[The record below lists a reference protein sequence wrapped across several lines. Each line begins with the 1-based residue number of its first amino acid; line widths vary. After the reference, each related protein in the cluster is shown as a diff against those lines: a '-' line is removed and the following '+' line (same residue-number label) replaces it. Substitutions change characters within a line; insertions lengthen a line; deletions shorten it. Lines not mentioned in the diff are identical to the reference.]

1 MQNKA
6 QKGYVLAIVLVL
18 TFVMSLT
25 IVSSFSVVYRYM
37 KLTERGIENL
47 RDELY
52 IPAISSEEESG
63 SESESESETEIFT
76 QEEWIESDEAIES
89 EVGHDG

>member
-25 IVSSFSVVYRYM
+25 VVSSFSVVYRYM

-52 IPAISSEEESG
+52 IPAISSEEES
-63 SESESESETEIFT
+63 ESESEIFT
-76 QEEWIESDEAIES
+76 EEEWIESDEAIES

>member
-37 KLTERGIENL
+37 KLTERGIEDL

-52 IPAISSEEESG
+52 IPAISSEESE

-76 QEEWIESDEAIES
+76 EEEWIESDEAMDS
-89 EVGHDG
+89 EVVQNG

>member
-52 IPAISSEEESG
+52 IPAISSEE
-63 SESESESETEIFT
+63 SESESEISTE
-76 QEEWIESDEAIES
+76 EEWIESDEAM
-89 EVGHDG
+89 D

>member
-37 KLTERGIENL
+37 KLTERGIEDL

-52 IPAISSEEESG
+52 VPAISSEE

-76 QEEWIESDEAIES
+76 EEEWIESDEAMDS
-89 EVGHDG
+89 EVVQNG

>member
-37 KLTERGIENL
+37 KLTERGIEDL

-52 IPAISSEEESG
+52 VPAISSEE

-76 QEEWIESDEAIES
+76 EEEWIESDEAMDS
-89 EVGHDG
+89 EVMQNG